1 MEVKFE
7 KDDLHKLIYWIVC
20 KFKEDEFHH
29 QAASAKS
36 DLIGGFF
43 DRWFNRAPEFL
54 IFRELLKEKSYDVV
68 IDNFLYGQDTKKNAP
83 DIVGLKDNDGK
94 VLVKFSVFN
103 DGDWEKINGMPQIEV
118 KTFRKTQ
125 SLSAVGETQMESENY
140 YVFVESHVRHDYL
153 ITLFKDNVFDKRIFE
168 TLLGNKEF
176 IKSDTKNQ
184 IIPLREINVDEELG
198 FFKLL
203 GIFRGDIVKKFSI
216 LVGVD
221 ENGKPLKPR
230 YFGGI
235 ERIDPIEHKVEEKF
249 SEIIYRDDLEYVP
262 FFMKPS
268 EESTITVVKKL
279 KSYIVVKIDGKANI
293 NGEIVDSGYFKV
305 LFKKFD
311 RSSKKKEFIGDKK
324 VFEIIAENSTKELID
339 KFDKLV

>member
-7 KDDLHKLIYWIVC
+7 KDDLHRLIYWIVC

-54 IFRELLKEKSYDVV
+54 IFRELLKDKNYDVA

-83 DIVGLKDNDGK
+83 DIVGLKDNEGNI
-94 VLVKFSVFN
+94 LVKFSVFN
-103 DGDWEKINGMPQIEV
+103 DGDWEKIDDMPQIEV

-125 SLSAVGETQMESENY
+125 SLSAVGDTQMEEDNY

-153 ITLFKDNVFDKRIFE
+153 ITLFKQNVFDKRIFE
-168 TLLGNKEF
+168 SLLGNKEF
-176 IKSDTKNQ
+176 IKSDSKNQ
-184 IIPLREINVDEELG
+184 IIPLREIKVDEELG
-198 FFKLL
+198 YFKLL
-203 GIFRGDIVKKFSI
+203 GIFRGDIVKKYSI

-221 ENGKPLKPR
+221 ETGKPLKPR
-230 YFGGI
+230 YFSEV
-235 ERIDPIEHKVEEKF
+235 ERIDPIEHKTEEQF
-249 SEIIYRDDLEYVP
+249 TNMIYKEDLEFVP

-268 EESTITVVKKL
+268 ENSSITIVKKL
-279 KSYIVVKIDGKANI
+279 KSYFVVKIDGKANL
-293 NGEIVDSGYFKV
+293 NGEVVDSGYFKIM
-305 LFKKFD
+305 FKKFD

-324 VFEIIAENSTKELID
+324 VFEVIAENSTNELID